1 MLKITK
7 NIVFSYSTRP
17 KIIAEISGNH
27 NGSFK
32 KMTQSIMAAKRNG
45 ADLVKI
51 QTYEPEDITFKKVK
65 KYFNLKSGLW
75 KNIDLWKLYK
85 KASTPFNWHSKLFKF
100 AKKNNIILFST
111 PFSTRAVDLLEKE
124 KVALYKIASF
134 EITDL
139 KLIDYVAQTKKPII
153 LSTGVASIKD
163 IKNAIKIIKKYH
175 NKIAILH
182 CVSGY
187 PTSIEKANIKRINYL
202 RRKFPKNYIG
212 LSDHTS
218 GISSSLAA
226 SALNSVLIEKH
237 FKLKGEKSVDS
248 KFSIDEKDLML
259 LRKFSE
265 EIYLSNKLIKDK
277 INKDSLNLRRSIFA
291 KKNIKKGEKINKENI
306 VCLRPK
312 IGICASSYFKIL
324 NKKVN
329 KNINKYKPIK
339 KSDLI

>member
-7 NIVFSYSTRP
+7 NIIFSYSTRP
-17 KIIAEISGNH
+17 KIIAEISANH
-27 NGSFK
+27 NGSLK
-32 KMTQSIMAAKRNG
+32 KMKQSIMAAKRSG

-51 QTYEPEDITFKKVK
+51 QTYEPEDITFKDVK
-65 KYFNLKSGLW
+65 KHFNLKSGLW
-75 KNIDLWKLYK
+75 KNLDLWKLYK
-85 KASTPFNWHSKLFKF
+85 KASTPFNWHSKIFKF

-139 KLIDYVAQTKKPII
+139 KLINYVAKTKKPII

-163 IKNAIKIIKKYH
+163 IKNSIKIIKKYH
-175 NKIAILH
+175 NKIIILH

-187 PTSIEKANIKRINYL
+187 PTPIEKANIKRINYL
-202 RRKFPKNYIG
+202 RKKFPKNYIG

-237 FKLKGEKSVDS
+237 FKLKGEKSVDA

-265 EIYLSNKLIKDK
+265 EIYLSNKFIKNK
-277 INKDSLNLRRSIFA
+277 ITKDSLKLRRSIFA

-312 IGICASSYFKIL
+312 VGICASNYYKIL

-329 KNINKYKPIK
+329 KSINKNNPIK
-339 KSDLI
+339 KIDLI